1 MPWIRSRKI
10 DDDKSS
16 CRPSVVNPEP
26 ILDRPQT
33 SINAAIEGFV
43 FVNVVKTIF
52 NCVDTDKFDTLNE
65 YEFNLGS

>member
-43 FVNVVKTIF
+43 FVNVFKTIF